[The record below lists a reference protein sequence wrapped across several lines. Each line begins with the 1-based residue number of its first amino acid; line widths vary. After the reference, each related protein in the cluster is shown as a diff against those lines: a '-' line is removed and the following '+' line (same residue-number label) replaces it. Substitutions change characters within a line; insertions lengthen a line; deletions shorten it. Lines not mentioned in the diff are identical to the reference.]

1 MEMNQSKFNE
11 QLTELTEMVKLL
23 SNRIIDLH
31 KIIVICDVRITKLQ
45 EDNENLNSKNEKK
58 KNYIGDTVDSLTNLR
73 FNADGSSYIMHGS
86 IEKL

>member
-1 MEMNQSKFNE
+1 MNQSKFNE